1 MIVLSALAYPDIN
14 VSLIFPPTPGI
25 PIRYAVGGLVLMDM
39 FGVWR
44 RWKRFDHFAHLV
56 ELRSVHS
63 TTGTARSSGIRC
75 AWLHCDVLSMY

>member
-44 RWKRFDHFAHLV
+44 RWKRFDHFAHLGGAAFGA
-56 ELRSVHS
+56 LYYRYGPQFWDQMRMA
-63 TTGTARSSGIRC
+63 T
-75 AWLHCDVLSMY
+75 L